1 MSQRLA
7 QTDARPRTSRGATVT
22 PIEPPLLVARAED
35 LAWSDSAQVVVVGW
49 GAAGACAAL
58 QARQE
63 GASVLVIDRFEGGG
77 ASALSGGVVYAGGGT
92 PQQKEAG
99 FVDSPQSMHAYLRH
113 EVGQVVSDATLERF
127 CHDSV
132 ANQRWLESHGVRFG
146 ATMPDHKTSYPPEG
160 KFLYYSGNEMV
171 PAYGQHLPPG
181 QKPAPRG
188 HRVVA
193 KGQSGATFFAALQ
206 KATLQVGAQT
216 LLQASVRR
224 LVCEQNA
231 DGSPGRVLGVEV
243 WHMPA
248 GDARTAQH
256 ARLHE
261 DYRRHRTFRA
271 GKAMACLNEAARLER
286 EAAQPRLVRALQGVV
301 LSTGGYIFNPEL
313 MAQHAPHTR
322 KGWPIGDAGC
332 DGSGLRLGHSVRAA
346 SAELHN
352 ISSWRFITPPAVW
365 PQGVVVNRAGER
377 FCNEQV
383 YGATLGHELVE
394 HQGGK
399 AWLILDGTL
408 RRQATFQ
415 CLFGKLWAF
424 QSLPALA
431 MMWLKAVKAPNAQ
444 ALAARIGADPA
455 KLQASIASANASAQ
469 GAGEDAFGKSA
480 DMRHAL
486 QGPLLA
492 LDISMGNPLF
502 PLATLSLGGL
512 RVDEDSGQVLDATG
526 QAIPGL
532 YAAGRT
538 AIGLASR
545 RYISGLSLADCVFSG
560 RRAGRAAAQA
570 PASE

>member
-455 KLQASIASANASAQ
+455 KLQASIASANAAAQ
-469 GAGEDAFGKSA
+469 GAGDDAFGKSV

>member
-1 MSQRLA
+1 MSQHSA
-7 QTDARPRTSRGATVT
+7 QAEARPRTSRSATVT

-99 FVDSPQSMHAYLRH
+99 FVDSPQFMHAYLRH

-365 PQGVVVNRAGER
+365 PKGVVVNRAGER

-424 QSLPALA
+424 QALPALA

-455 KLQASIASANASAQ
+455 KLQASIASANAAAQ
-469 GAGEDAFGKSA
+469 GTAEDPFGKSA

>member
-1 MSQRLA
+1 MSQRSA
-7 QTDARPRTSRGATVT
+7 QADARPRTSRGATVT

-113 EVGQVVSDATLERF
+113 EVGQVVRDATLERF

-365 PQGVVVNRAGER
+365 PKGVVVNRAGER

-424 QSLPALA
+424 QALPALA

-444 ALAARIGADPA
+444 ALAERMGADPA
-455 KLQASIASANASAQ
+455 KLQASIAAANAAAQ
-469 GAGEDAFGKSA
+469 GTAEDPFGKSA

>member
-1 MSQRLA
+1 MSQRSA

-365 PQGVVVNRAGER
+365 PKGVVVNRAGER

-424 QSLPALA
+424 QALPALA

-455 KLQASIASANASAQ
+455 KLEASIAAANAAAQ
-469 GAGEDAFGKSA
+469 GTAEDPFGKSA

>member
-1 MSQRLA
+1 MSQRSA
-7 QTDARPRTSRGATVT
+7 QADARPRTSRGATVT

-365 PQGVVVNRAGER
+365 PKV
-377 FCNEQV
+377 
-383 YGATLGHELVE
+383 
-394 HQGGK
+394 
-399 AWLILDGTL
+399 
-408 RRQATFQ
+408 
-415 CLFGKLWAF
+415 
-424 QSLPALA
+424 
-431 MMWLKAVKAPNAQ
+431 AP
-444 ALAARIGADPA
+444 
-455 KLQASIASANASAQ
+455 
-469 GAGEDAFGKSA
+469 
-480 DMRHAL
+480 
-486 QGPLLA
+486 
-492 LDISMGNPLF
+492 
-502 PLATLSLGGL
+502 
-512 RVDEDSGQVLDATG
+512 
-526 QAIPGL
+526 
-532 YAAGRT
+532 
-538 AIGLASR
+538 
-545 RYISGLSLADCVFSG
+545 
-560 RRAGRAAAQA
+560 
-570 PASE
+570 